1 MANAFKVIDT
11 LTQYAVKDFL
21 NSLQMASKIDRQLDK
36 SNVFNGKVGAT
47 ARIRRPVRFEST
59 EGAEITTGQV
69 SDIEEGDITMTLDQ
83 RHKVVMGITSQDLTL
98 SVQYLRERYI
108 KPAMIELAQKVE
120 TEIGKMYKYIPNFVG
135 TPGTKPNSFL
145 TVAAADAKLDE
156 LGVPMDNT
164 RCAFFGPTESM
175 NIANA
180 FTGVFPSPIP
190 KTAIEKAMIKDL
202 GNLALYK
209 NQSLAMHTVGVATG
223 TPLVN
228 GASQNVTYAAS
239 KDTQTQ
245 TLITDGWT
253 NSQTGILKAGDVF
266 TLAGVYAV
274 NRRTRAT
281 TGELAQFTV
290 ISDADSDGSG
300 NATFTIS
307 PPIITS
313 GPYQTCDAAP
323 ANNAAI
329 TVKTGTG
336 GSTYRQNI
344 AWHPNALTMA
354 MVPLHL
360 PTGNGALASRADYNG
375 ISIRLVNQYDITLDK
390 EITRADILFGLKP
403 QNPDFAC
410 RITS

>member
-11 LTQYAVKDFL
+11 LTKYAVKDFI
-21 NSLQMASKIDRQLDK
+21 NSLQMAAKIDRQLDK
-36 SNVFNGKVGAT
+36 DNVFNGEVGAT
-47 ARIRRPVRFEST
+47 ARIRRPVRFTST
-59 EGAEITTGQV
+59 TGAEITTGQIT
-69 SDIEEGDITMTLDQ
+69 DIEEANVTMTLDQ
-83 RHKVVMGITSQDLTL
+83 RHKVVMAITSQDLTL

-108 KPAMIELAQKVE
+108 KPAMYELAQKVE
-120 TEIGKMYKYIPNFVG
+120 LEIAKMYKYVPNFVG
-135 TPGTKPNSFL
+135 TPGTSPNSFL
-145 TVAAADAKLDE
+145 SVANASAKLDE
-156 LGVPMDNT
+156 LGVPMDN
-164 RCAFFGPTESM
+164 RRVAFFGPTESV

-202 GNLALYK
+202 GDMALYK

-245 TLITDGWT
+245 SLITDGWT
-253 NSQTGILKAGDVF
+253 TSQTGILKAGDVI
-266 TLAGVYAV
+266 TLAGVNSV
-274 NRRTRAT
+274 NRRTRQS
-281 TGELAQFTV
+281 TGSLAQFTV
-290 ISDADSDGSG
+290 TADADSDGSG

-313 GPYQTCDAAP
+313 GPYQTVTAAP

-336 GSTYRQNI
+336 GTTYRQNI

-354 MVPLHL
+354 MVPLHV
-360 PTGNGALASRADYNG
+360 PEAGAIGSRADYEG
-375 ISIRLVNQYDITLDK
+375 ISIRLVNQYDVTLDK
-390 EITRADILFGLKP
+390 EITRADILFGLKA